1 MKLSFDYD
9 KTVAMLD
16 DAMRLDKSFDIVA
29 RNIKSASRNVRI
41 YFVDGLI
48 KDEILVKLISD
59 LFAVGDDE
67 VEGVNTARE
76 FAD

>member
-1 MKLSFDYD
+1 
-9 KTVAMLD
+9 MLD